1 MLLSGWRCQR
11 QREAWVPP
19 PRDYVSVSLLE
30 PEGPQATR
38 GWGEDYVAA
47 PVGVLA
53 FVGPGRLPAVEA
65 PLKESH
71 AHRSF

>member
-1 MLLSGWRCQR
+1 MLLYGWQCQR
-11 QREAWVPP
+11 QWGAWVLP
-19 PRDYVSVSLLE
+19 PRDYVSVLLLV
-30 PEGPQATR
+30 PEGPQAPR

-53 FVGPGRLPAVEA
+53 FVGPGRLSAVEA
-65 PLKESH
+65 PLKASH